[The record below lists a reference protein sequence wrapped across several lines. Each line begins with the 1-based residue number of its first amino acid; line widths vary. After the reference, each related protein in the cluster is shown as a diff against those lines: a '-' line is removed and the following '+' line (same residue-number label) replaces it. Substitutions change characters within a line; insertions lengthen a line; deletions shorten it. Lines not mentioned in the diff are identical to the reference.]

1 MHALKIH
8 SRAVASTGG
17 ARTRR
22 ITSVAFAALAAVTT
36 AALSGCAG
44 PPRAVDTV
52 VYASG
57 ADLES
62 ANPLVT
68 VHSLSRQIQ
77 RYALFVTLAR
87 YDAELRPQ
95 PYAAREWQWSDDRRT
110 LTFRLEPGLRW
121 HDGAPTT
128 ARDAAFT
135 IEAARDPVTG
145 YPRYGDLASVSAAD
159 AVDDTTLVVRFGVP
173 QASLPLVFCELPILP
188 AHELADVPR
197 AAMRRAEFNLA
208 PVGNGPFRFVA
219 RDAGQR
225 WVFERNDAF
234 PEALGG
240 PPDIGRFII
249 AVVDEATTKFAG
261 LVSGSLD
268 VAGIAPTQAE
278 LVGRDPSLR
287 VLSYPA
293 LFANAIILNTTRPP
307 FDRVEVRQALDVAI
321 DRQRVIDAALAG
333 FALAAGGPVP
343 PDNPLALPVEP
354 RHHPALADS
363 LLDAAGWR
371 RASDGW
377 RERDGEPFAFTL
389 LTVGSSDNAI
399 EQLLQADLR
408 ERGIRMEIRQ
418 LEMGAFLGEARAR
431 EPRFDALITGIPG
444 DLSLA
449 YLAGMYDSRLAG
461 GALDYGGFHRPALD
475 ALFERIRAAENERE
489 IREGWLAVQ
498 GELARLRPAVW
509 LYHSRGLQGL
519 SRRLEGVQ
527 MDLRGELPTLAEWT
541 VSARGEAIAV
551 RPR

>member
-1 MHALKIH
+1 M
-8 SRAVASTGG
+8 ASTGAAQLG
-17 ARTRR
+17 RFLIR
-22 ITSVAFAALAAVTT
+22 IAGTLGVCVAIAPA
-36 AALSGCAG
+36 GCAG
-44 PPRAVDTV
+44 PPRAADTV

-68 VHSLSRQIQ
+68 VHSLSRQVQ

-87 YDAELRPQ
+87 YDAALRPQ
-95 PYAAREWQWSDDRRT
+95 PYAARAWRWSADRRT
-110 LTFRLEPGLRW
+110 LTFQLEPAVRW

-135 IEAARDPVTG
+135 IDAARDPATG
-145 YPRYGDLASVSAAD
+145 YPRYGDLASVQAVD
-159 AVDDTTLVVRFGVP
+159 AVDDTTLVIRFGVP

-188 AHELADVPR
+188 AHHLTEVPR
-197 AAMRRAEFNLA
+197 AAMRRAAFNLA
-208 PVGNGPFRFVA
+208 PVGNGPFRFVS

-234 PEALGG
+234 PEELGG
-240 PPDIGRFII
+240 PPAIGRFIV

-268 VAGIAPTQAE
+268 VAGIAPTQAA

-307 FDRVEVRQALDVAI
+307 FDRIEVRRALDVAI

-333 FALAAGGPVP
+333 FALPAAGPVP
-343 PDNPLALPVEP
+343 PDNPLALPAEP
-354 RHHPALADS
+354 RHDPALADS

-371 RASDGW
+371 RTASGG
-377 RERDGEPFAFTL
+377 RERGGQAFEFTL
-389 LTVGSSDNAI
+389 LTVGSADNAI
-399 EQLLQADLR
+399 EQLIQADLR

-431 EPRFDALITGIPG
+431 EPRFDALLTGIPG

-461 GALDYGGFHRPALD
+461 GALDYGGFHGPVLD
-475 ALFERIRAAENERE
+475 ALFERIRAAENAQQ

-498 GELARLRPAVW
+498 RELAQLRPAVW

-519 SRRLEGVQ
+519 SRRLGGVQ

-541 VSARGEAIAV
+541 VHAGDAAIAV
-551 RPR
+551 RPQ